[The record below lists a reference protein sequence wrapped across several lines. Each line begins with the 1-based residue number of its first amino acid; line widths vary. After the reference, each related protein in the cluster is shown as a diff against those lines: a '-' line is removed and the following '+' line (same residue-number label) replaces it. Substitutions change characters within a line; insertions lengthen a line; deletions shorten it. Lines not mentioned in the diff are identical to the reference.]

1 MSQGTTKP
9 LYDVAARR
17 TGLVVL
23 GAAVLAALMVQSHGK
38 VFGSAWN
45 PGVTGQ
51 TQLFSWAQWILVLLM
66 VICAAVL
73 LSSPDPTRLTIVAAA
88 GLVPASMVAGAGIV
102 ARRRWHPVAG
112 PGPGLFTNQR
122 GLVLVATVAA
132 LAAIFA
138 MLALLHLLWR
148 AGRLDGSLT
157 CPAPVRAASV
167 AVALAVA
174 VSVPFL
180 VGLGRLASHDLT
192 SRGAFVMLWSLPW
205 GGVLALTGWLPRAP
219 AIAIGL
225 TVAVCAVSAYPACDI
240 VNVQHHVIPVLVGVV
255 AGLLVA
261 GLHAATGRPDRA
273 TAGEPLPPVGMHGC

>member
-1 MSQGTTKP
+1 MAQGTITQP
-9 LYDVAARR
+9 LYDVAAHARR

-23 GAAVLAALMVQSHGK
+23 GAAFLTALMVQSHGK

-51 TQLFSWAQWILVLLM
+51 QQLFSWAHWILVLLM

-73 LSSPDPTRLTIVAAA
+73 LSTPSVTRVTIVAAA
-88 GLVPASMVAGAGIV
+88 GLVPASMVVGAGIV

-112 PGPGLFTNQR
+112 PGPGHFINQR

-132 LAAIFA
+132 VGAFVALLAQ
-138 MLALLHLLWR
+138 LHLLWT
-148 AGRLDGSLT
+148 AKRLDGSPA
-157 CPAPVRAASV
+157 CPAPVRTASLAV
-167 AVALAVA
+167 AVVLA

-180 VGLGRLASHDLT
+180 VGVDRLASHDLT
-192 SRGAFVMLWSLPW
+192 SRAAFVVLWSLPW

-219 AIAIGL
+219 AVAIGL
-225 TVAVCAVSAYPACDI
+225 TVALSAVSAYPKCDI
-240 VNVQHHVIPVLVGVV
+240 VNVQHHVIPVLIGVV

-261 GLHAATGRPDRA
+261 GLHAATGRPGRA
-273 TAGEPLPPVGMHGC
+273 PAGEPPPQ